1 MVNKLFNNSVFINTI
16 LFYERRIKLD
26 KNKENNNDKIFRS
39 GFVSILGRTNVGKS
53 SIMNSLIKEK
63 VSAIANKPQ
72 TTRTAIRG
80 ILTTEDFQVVFVDTP
95 GIHKPKSK
103 LGDIM
108 VETAYGISKDVDLIL
123 FVIDASSKDIGK
135 GDQMILEKIKESKKK
150 CILVLNK
157 TDLTSKENLAN
168 LISLY
173 SKEYDFKAVVPVSV
187 VKNNNLDVLLTEIK
201 NNLDEGP
208 LYYSEDEYT
217 DQSIRDLV
225 EETIREKSL
234 NILKDEVPHGILVEC
249 SKVKMGRTEENERF
263 YNIDAT
269 IYCVRESHKGIII
282 GKGGQMLKRI
292 GTQSRI
298 ELEKMLNM
306 KVNLNLWVKVK
317 KDWINDTNLLKKFKF
332 NNKDN

>member
-1 MVNKLFNNSVFINTI
+1 MNKETKKDNNSNNKL
-16 LFYERRIKLD
+16 
-26 KNKENNNDKIFRS
+26 NNDNTFHS

-80 ILTTEDFQVVFVDTP
+80 ILTTKSSQIIFVDTP

-108 VETAYGISKDVDLIL
+108 VETAYDISKDVDLVL
-123 FVIDASSKDIGK
+123 FVVDASSKDIGP
-135 GDQMILEKIKESKKK
+135 GDKLILEKIKNSNKN

-157 TDLTSKENLAN
+157 IDLSSKENLAS
-168 LISLY
+168 LINQY
-173 SKEYDFKAVVPVSV
+173 SAEYNFKAVVPVSV
-187 VKNNNLDVLLTEIK
+187 LKDDNLDSLLLEIEK
-201 NNLDEGP
+201 NLPEGP

-217 DQSIRDLV
+217 DQTVRELV
-225 EETIREKSL
+225 EETVREKAL
-234 NILKDEVPHGILVEC
+234 KLLKDEVPHGILVEC
-249 SKVKMGRTEENERF
+249 SKVKLGRTEKDERF
-263 YNIDAT
+263 YNIDCT

-282 GKGGQMLKRI
+282 GKNGAMLKRI

-298 ELEKMLNM
+298 DLENNILDK

-317 KDWINDTNLLKKFKF
+317 KDWINDTNLLKKFKLK
-332 NNKDN
+332 KDDKK